1 MFHTSLANVD
11 NLIKNSVKEI
21 VQLLAGTLDSMLY
34 SSKKVKGLGDYK
46 AQSEAFLQHLNAC
59 HILKKCENVY
69 VLLSFT
75 TLFNILGRQRRS
87 RHRA

>member
-1 MFHTSLANVD
+1 M
-11 NLIKNSVKEI
+11 KEI

-34 SSKKVKGLGDYK
+34 SSKKVKCLGVTK
-46 AQSEAFLQHLNAC
+46 LSRRHLQHLNAC
-59 HILKKCENVY
+59 HILKKSENVY
-69 VLLSFT
+69 VLVGFT